1 MVSSSEHAHI
11 CSIPY
16 GLPLSVGVF
25 VLLVMGNDSLMTSI
39 VSFGASNNHEHVPR
53 LSPDVL
59 DLMMNEHAAE
69 LE

>member
-1 MVSSSEHAHI
+1 MVSSSEQAHI

-25 VLLVMGNDSLMTSI
+25 VLLVMGNDLLMTSI
-39 VSFGASNNHEHVPR
+39 VSFGASNHHELLPR
-53 LSPDVL
+53 FSP
-59 DLMMNEHAAE
+59 DLMMNEPVAG